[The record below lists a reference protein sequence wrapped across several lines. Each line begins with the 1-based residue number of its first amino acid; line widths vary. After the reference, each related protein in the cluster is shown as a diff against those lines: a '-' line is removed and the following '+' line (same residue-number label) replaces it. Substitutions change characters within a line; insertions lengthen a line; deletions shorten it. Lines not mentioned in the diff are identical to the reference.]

1 MTQAATPSRFG
12 TERTQ
17 AATLP
22 ALPWGEGFLALTVL
36 FLILAAL

>member
-1 MTQAATPSRFG
+1 MTNPAARPLANST
-12 TERTQ
+12 
-17 AATLP
+17 AASLP